1 MDTSSF
7 FPNFFNRLVEIID
20 SLGAKFYLVV
30 FIKNKK
36 SLFFIPLLVVAL
48 VFLINL
54 NITKQYTSSATLII
68 EQEEKNQLV
77 NIQDV
82 YVSEYAESRM
92 NNQIAILKSVELNQ
106 AIVENKNFN
115 LISVYKDYYS
125 KTDVPFFKRIFQKTF
140 MVNNEFLANL
150 LKQNLEIKNM
160 PRSDVLNLSYTFEDP
175 KVAQITLMALVEQY
189 QESAVDTKVRVTSYA
204 NTKITERLED
214 ISAEMKKAEKKLND
228 YKVENKLVDVG
239 DVKDLKIKEI
249 QFLSDEITKLG
260 DQVTNIENDLLATKS
275 SGATTENLVAIK
287 GLVDSEEVKNKRA
300 LLLSEQNLLSS
311 MRLIYTDTHPKIIKS
326 KETIDALTQELTG
339 ILKKT
344 IEKKTFELGSLKNL
358 LNTNKLKL
366 EKATKELTDLEVKE
380 SGMRIFKREV
390 DSSSNLYD
398 TFLQRAKETNEA
410 KKLQILNTKVIAPA
424 SLSLKPVSPNIALNV
439 SISWILSFALL
450 YFMILYKEINN
461 STLKNIQSFEGMDVS
476 VFATI
481 PTVDTMKKGYH
492 ILQGFLEEPSSTFSE
507 SFRNIRTYTQK
518 IHSNK
523 KSFLITSADPGEG
536 KTTVAFNF
544 ALSLEKNSKV
554 LIIEADIRKPSVLT
568 HYYSF
573 HDSAD
578 AQFGLSDLMD
588 DKADL
593 SSTIQRVPGTNLDLI
608 TSGKKRYDLS
618 DLVTTDQVRMFID
631 VLKKKYDY
639 IIIDSAPINP
649 VTDTLILS
657 QIVDSIFFVVRS
669 ERTKVM
675 PFLSAI
681 KKLKDINVN
690 VAGVIIND
698 VDVDKYGY
706 YDYYSKGYYYGSNPT
721 TVRS

>member
-125 KTDVPFFKRIFQKTF
+125 KTDVLFFKRIFQKTF

-461 STLKNIQSFEGMDVS
+461 STLKNLQSFEGMDVS
-476 VFATI
+476 VFATV

-573 HDSAD
+573 HDSTD
-578 AQFGLSDLMD
+578 AQVGLSDLMD

-706 YDYYSKGYYYGSNPT
+706 YDYYSKGYYYESNPT

>member
-125 KTDVPFFKRIFQKTF
+125 KTNVPFFKRIFQKTF

-424 SLSLKPVSPNIALNV
+424 SLSLNPVSPNIALNV

-461 STLKNIQSFEGMDVS
+461 STLKNLQSFEGMDVS
-476 VFATI
+476 VFATV

-573 HDSAD
+573 HDSTD
-578 AQFGLSDLMD
+578 AQVGLSDLMD

-706 YDYYSKGYYYGSNPT
+706 YDYYSKGYYYESNPT

>member
-20 SLGAKFYLVV
+20 SLGAKFYLVA

-461 STLKNIQSFEGMDVS
+461 STLKNLQSFEGMDVS

-573 HDSAD
+573 HDSTD
-578 AQFGLSDLMD
+578 AQVGLSDLMD

>member
-461 STLKNIQSFEGMDVS
+461 STLKNLQSFEGMDVS
-476 VFATI
+476 VFATV

-573 HDSAD
+573 HDSTD
-578 AQFGLSDLMD
+578 AQVGLSDLMD

>member
-424 SLSLKPVSPNIALNV
+424 SLSLNPVSPNIALNV

-461 STLKNIQSFEGMDVS
+461 STLKNLQSFEGMDVS
-476 VFATI
+476 VFATV

-573 HDSAD
+573 HDSTD
-578 AQFGLSDLMD
+578 AQVGLSDLMD

-706 YDYYSKGYYYGSNPT
+706 YDYSSKGYYYGSNPT

>member
-424 SLSLKPVSPNIALNV
+424 SLSLNPVSPNIALNV

-461 STLKNIQSFEGMDVS
+461 STLKNLQSFEGMDVS
-476 VFATI
+476 VFATV

-573 HDSAD
+573 HDSTD
-578 AQFGLSDLMD
+578 AQVGLSDLMD

>member
-461 STLKNIQSFEGMDVS
+461 STLKNLQSFEGMDVS
-476 VFATI
+476 VLATI

-507 SFRNIRTYTQK
+507 SFRNIRTYMQK

-578 AQFGLSDLMD
+578 AQLGLSDLMD

-706 YDYYSKGYYYGSNPT
+706 SDYYSKGYYYGSNPT

>member
-424 SLSLKPVSPNIALNV
+424 SLSLNPVSPNIALNV

-573 HDSAD
+573 HDSTD
-578 AQFGLSDLMD
+578 AQVGLSDLMD

>member
-573 HDSAD
+573 HDSVD
-578 AQFGLSDLMD
+578 AQLGLSDLMD

-706 YDYYSKGYYYGSNPT
+706 YDYSSKGYYYGSNPT

>member
-1 MDTSSF
+1 
-7 FPNFFNRLVEIID
+7 
-20 SLGAKFYLVV
+20 
-30 FIKNKK
+30 
-36 SLFFIPLLVVAL
+36 
-48 VFLINL
+48 
-54 NITKQYTSSATLII
+54 
-68 EQEEKNQLV
+68 
-77 NIQDV
+77 
-82 YVSEYAESRM
+82 M

-450 YFMILYKEINN
+450 YFMILCKEINN
-461 STLKNIQSFEGMDVS
+461 STLKNIQSFE
-476 VFATI
+476 
-481 PTVDTMKKGYH
+481 
-492 ILQGFLEEPSSTFSE
+492 
-507 SFRNIRTYTQK
+507 
-518 IHSNK
+518 
-523 KSFLITSADPGEG
+523 
-536 KTTVAFNF
+536 
-544 ALSLEKNSKV
+544 
-554 LIIEADIRKPSVLT
+554 
-568 HYYSF
+568 
-573 HDSAD
+573 
-578 AQFGLSDLMD
+578 
-588 DKADL
+588 
-593 SSTIQRVPGTNLDLI
+593 
-608 TSGKKRYDLS
+608 
-618 DLVTTDQVRMFID
+618 
-631 VLKKKYDY
+631 
-639 IIIDSAPINP
+639 
-649 VTDTLILS
+649 
-657 QIVDSIFFVVRS
+657 
-669 ERTKVM
+669 
-675 PFLSAI
+675 
-681 KKLKDINVN
+681 
-690 VAGVIIND
+690 
-698 VDVDKYGY
+698 
-706 YDYYSKGYYYGSNPT
+706 
-721 TVRS
+721 

>member
-20 SLGAKFYLVV
+20 SLGAKFYLVA

-461 STLKNIQSFEGMDVS
+461 STLKNLQSFEGMDVS
-476 VFATI
+476 VFATV

-573 HDSAD
+573 HDSTY
-578 AQFGLSDLMD
+578 AQVCLSDLMD

>member
-125 KTDVPFFKRIFQKTF
+125 KTNVPFFKRIFQKTF

-461 STLKNIQSFEGMDVS
+461 STLKNLQSFEGMDVS

-573 HDSAD
+573 HDSTD
-578 AQFGLSDLMD
+578 AQVGLSDLMD

>member
-398 TFLQRAKETNEA
+398 TFLQRAKETNEE

-461 STLKNIQSFEGMDVS
+461 STLKNLQSFEGMDVS

-554 LIIEADIRKPSVLT
+554 LIIEADIRKPSVLI

-573 HDSAD
+573 HDNVD
-578 AQFGLSDLMD
+578 VQLGLSDLMD

>member
-461 STLKNIQSFEGMDVS
+461 STLKNLQSFEGMDVS

-573 HDSAD
+573 HDSTD
-578 AQFGLSDLMD
+578 AQVGLSDLMD

-706 YDYYSKGYYYGSNPT
+706 YDYYSKGYYYESNPT

>member
-20 SLGAKFYLVV
+20 SLGAKFYLVA

-461 STLKNIQSFEGMDVS
+461 STLKNLQSFEGMDVS

-573 HDSAD
+573 HDSVD
-578 AQFGLSDLMD
+578 AQLGLSDLMD

>member
-573 HDSAD
+573 HDSTD
-578 AQFGLSDLMD
+578 AQVGLSDLMD

>member
-461 STLKNIQSFEGMDVS
+461 STLKNLQSFEGMDVS
-476 VFATI
+476 VLATI

-578 AQFGLSDLMD
+578 AQLGLSDLMD

>member
-424 SLSLKPVSPNIALNV
+424 SLSLNPVSPNIALNV

-523 KSFLITSADPGEG
+523 KSFLITSADPSEG

-573 HDSAD
+573 HDSTD
-578 AQFGLSDLMD
+578 AQVGLSDLMD

>member
-175 KVAQITLMALVEQY
+175 KVAQITLMALVEKC
-189 QESAVDTKVRVTSYA
+189 QESEVDTKVRVTSYA

-311 MRLIYTDTHPKIIKS
+311 MRLIYTNTHPKIIKS

-461 STLKNIQSFEGMDVS
+461 STLKNLQSFEGMDVS
-476 VFATI
+476 VFATV

-573 HDSAD
+573 HDSTD
-578 AQFGLSDLMD
+578 AQVGLSDLMD

-706 YDYYSKGYYYGSNPT
+706 SDYYSKGYYYGSNPT

>member
-461 STLKNIQSFEGMDVS
+461 STLKNLQSFEGMDVS

-573 HDSAD
+573 HDSTD
-578 AQFGLSDLMD
+578 AQVGLSDLMD

>member
-125 KTDVPFFKRIFQKTF
+125 KTDVLFFKRIFQKTF

-476 VFATI
+476 VFATV

-573 HDSAD
+573 HDSTD
-578 AQFGLSDLMD
+578 AQVGLSDLMD

>member
-424 SLSLKPVSPNIALNV
+424 SLSLNPVSPNIALNV

-461 STLKNIQSFEGMDVS
+461 STLKNLQSFEGMDVS

-573 HDSAD
+573 HDSTD
-578 AQFGLSDLMD
+578 AQVGLSDLMD

>member
-461 STLKNIQSFEGMDVS
+461 STLKNLQSFEGMDVS
-476 VFATI
+476 VFATV

-573 HDSAD
+573 HDSVD
-578 AQFGLSDLMD
+578 AQLGLSDLMD